1 MMREPQPQFVSVK
14 FDAVG
19 RPHRFL
25 LPEIDFEP
33 PLQAGEQV
41 VVTRGERLA
50 YGTVARSVPQ
60 LAARRAP
67 AVTSTSRV
75 LRRVSTLDV
84 TARLTQQHRER
95 EADRVCGM
103 KIKER
108 GLAMKLVKVEHELDG
123 PRLVFYFTAEAH
135 VDFRELVR
143 ELRVAAPLPDQH
155 ASDRSAR
162 RGQAIGRIWHLRTPP
177 LLHDVAAAV
186 RAHLD
191 QDGQAATPEPE
202 PLPAVG
208 LMRPIEVLFAVRTAE
223 REG

>member
-1 MMREPQPQFVSVK
+1 MREPQPPFVSVK

-33 PLQAGEQV
+33 PLRAGEQV
-41 VVTRGERLA
+41 VVTRGEHLA

-84 TARLTQQHRER
+84 TARLKQQHRER
-95 EADRVCGM
+95 KADRVCGM

-108 GLAMKLVKVEHELDG
+108 GLAMKLVKVEHGLDG
-123 PRLVFYFTAEAH
+123 PRLVFYFTAEAR

-143 ELRVAAPLPDQH
+143 ELASQLTAGSTCVRSVRATKPSCWADMAPADAP
-155 ASDRSAR
+155 SVAR
-162 RGQAIGRIWHLRTPP
+162 RGCSGSSPSRSRWPSGNT
-177 LLHDVAAAV
+177 
-186 RAHLD
+186 
-191 QDGQAATPEPE
+191 
-202 PLPAVG
+202 
-208 LMRPIEVLFAVRTAE
+208 
-223 REG
+223 

>member
-1 MMREPQPQFVSVK
+1 MREPQPPFVSVK

-33 PLQAGEQV
+33 PLRAGEQV
-41 VVTRGERLA
+41 VVTRGEHLA

-60 LAARRAP
+60 LAARRAAP
-67 AVTSTSRV
+67 AVASTSRV

-84 TARLTQQHRER
+84 TARLKQQHRER

-103 KIKER
+103 KIKEH

-123 PRLVFYFTAEAH
+123 PRLVFYFTAEAR

-143 ELRVAAPLPDQH
+143 EL
-155 ASDRSAR
+155 ASQLHCRIAR
-162 RGQAIGRIWHLRTPP
+162 RGQAVGRIWHLRTPP

-223 REG
+223 RER